1 LLLEEIQKDINEQ
14 DKFIRDQNDKL
25 KEAEFTLL
33 NLKDGYCVFQVA
45 KEMVGQLNAQV
56 GADIEQRGAEEEKS
70 LMDGK
75 SISILRVAGVVD
87 QCDIERLRRL
97 IFRSTKGK
105 SYMYNRSIEDKE
117 NSKNQRAVYII
128 TFQDGAHIRERIQ
141 KICDSFSGQRYDLPE
156 AHQLSSRIEQML
168 TSINNAKLVFENTRT
183 GLRQQLIDF
192 DRIEGNPNDAK
203 QEGRKPSSVIYIY
216 KMFLAKEKTLYQ
228 TLNMMKQQSTS
239 YTGYFWAPVE
249 YAGAINEK
257 MQNQTATKIVHYDN
271 HHIMPPTFNK
281 STDFTML
288 FQLIVDTYGIPTY

>member
-1 LLLEEIQKDINEQ
+1 MLLEEIQKDINEQ

-105 SYMYNRSIEDKE
+105 SYMYNRSI
-117 NSKNQRAVYII
+117 
-128 TFQDGAHIRERIQ
+128 
-141 KICDSFSGQRYDLPE
+141 YD
-156 AHQLSSRIEQML
+156 
-168 TSINNAKLVFENTRT
+168 
-183 GLRQQLIDF
+183 
-192 DRIEGNPNDAK
+192 
-203 QEGRKPSSVIYIY
+203 
-216 KMFLAKEKTLYQ
+216 
-228 TLNMMKQQSTS
+228 
-239 YTGYFWAPVE
+239 
-249 YAGAINEK
+249 
-257 MQNQTATKIVHYDN
+257 
-271 HHIMPPTFNK
+271 
-281 STDFTML
+281 
-288 FQLIVDTYGIPTY
+288 